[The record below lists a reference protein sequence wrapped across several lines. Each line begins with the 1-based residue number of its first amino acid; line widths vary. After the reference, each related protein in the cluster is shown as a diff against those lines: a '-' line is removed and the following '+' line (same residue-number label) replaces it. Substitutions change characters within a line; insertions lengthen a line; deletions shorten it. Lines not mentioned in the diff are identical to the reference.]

1 MVGIIATT
9 LIIITMMS
17 DYTVCRVRNVWIEK
31 EEDGAGKG
39 VDEEGGLD
47 IQVKVRR
54 VKLRALSRKINKE
67 EEEQEEEKKN

>member
-9 LIIITMMS
+9 LIIITMIS

-39 VDEEGGLD
+39 VDEEGD
-47 IQVKVRR
+47 VDEVKVRR
-54 VKLRALSRKINKE
+54 VIYLYQGVDE
-67 EEEQEEEKKN
+67 W